1 MGRER
6 GVRRG
11 IGRLIGPILTAGI
24 IGVGG
29 YLAAQQGVKYMVG
42 PRITALET
50 QTADLQKKNNS
61 LNERLGQEGHGEIF
75 NGSITTRFSK
85 ESTFFKMDGKTPIDS
100 TKVTIGGERLSDAG
114 TVEIEQPLFVE
125 MREVRYLTLWLGGKR
140 ICISWSG
147 DLIKATKYHSNPS
160 YKGSANSKCSWN
172 TTIAPGTIFC
182 DGKDPANT
190 DKFSV
195 VSLLSYES
203 GIVDEQNKE
212 LARLTRRLRFGGVKR
227 LDREYALLN
236 TINTN
241 NTKPRSTQVV

>member
-1 MGRER
+1 MGRGER
-6 GVRRG
+6 IG
-11 IGRLIGPILTAGI
+11 ITILLAGAI
-24 IGVGG
+24 VGGGG

-50 QTADLQKKNNS
+50 QTADLQKKNKS

-100 TKVTIGGERLSDAG
+100 TKVTIGGKRLSDAG

-147 DLIKATKYHSNPS
+147 DLVKATKYHLNPS
-160 YKGSANSKCSWN
+160 YNNSQANSKCSWN
-172 TTIAPGTIFC
+172 TTIAPDTIFC
-182 DGKDPANT
+182 DRKNPANT
-190 DKFSV
+190 NEFSV
-195 VSLLSYES
+195 VSLPPHES
-203 GIVDEQNKE
+203 GSADGENME
-212 LARLTRRLRFGGVKR
+212 LARLIRRLNRPGEIKK
-227 LDREYALLN
+227 LDKEYALLN
-236 TINTN
+236 TINY
-241 NTKPRSTQVV
+241 KPRLIQVV